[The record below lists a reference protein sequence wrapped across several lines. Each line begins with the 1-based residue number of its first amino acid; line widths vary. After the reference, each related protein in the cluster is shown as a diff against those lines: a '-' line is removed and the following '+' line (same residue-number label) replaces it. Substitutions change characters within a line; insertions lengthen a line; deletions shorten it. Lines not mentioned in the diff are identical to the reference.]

1 MAHQVDRIC
10 WDVLTSNLVFQSHPS
25 ADVDEA
31 TNLYFRFRPQQGQEI
46 GRFADSLAHAI
57 ARETERERGKYPAR
71 YDPPQRDDL
80 ILADEIAQKIQP
92 LAYTWCHNDCWRF
105 DWKVT
110 TLPEPCR
117 HIESEG
123 FACGCPLPYRERLGS
138 AFLRQYQYN
147 DCFRFF
153 QVNGDAFFN
162 LQVVNALLV
171 LGEMDPVLRLCA
183 HPAIGLREWMEVRE
197 CYDSEPELGWD
208 KVFEVTLDFYLLL
221 NLLYDFPELR
231 EGSKTGSDDYRDTKM
246 YQKTLFLWTQ
256 MYSQAEVPSQFH
268 RRFFGLEDHFEAP
281 FTIERHFHLPPYL
294 HLDED
299 NFPFGKVPF
308 EVFLTCDTEA
318 PYHPSALEIAR
329 VEAYLRHLGLPQ
341 ELVLEITAWTEHDRP
356 RASLPVPHDPLHVG
370 NRTALEEYLDECFRI
385 MVRCNM
391 LAQEL
396 GMEIHWPS
404 RVVHALDRLVS
415 SPAGQQLFEQIQS
428 QLILKGGDGQ
438 LPWSTPA

>member
-25 ADVDEA
+25 ADVDEV
-31 TNLYFRFRPQQGQEI
+31 TNLYFRFRPQQGQDI

-57 ARETERERGKYPAR
+57 ASETERERGEYPAR
-71 YDPPQRDDL
+71 YDPLQRHDL

-92 LAYTWCHNDCWRF
+92 LAYAWCQNDRWGF

-110 TLPEPCR
+110 NSSELCR
-117 HIESEG
+117 HVESKG

-138 AFLRQYQYN
+138 AFLRQYQDN
-147 DCFRFF
+147 DCFEFF

-171 LGEMDPVLRLCA
+171 LGEMETVLQLCA
-183 HPAIGLREWMEVRE
+183 HPAIDLREWMEVRE
-197 CYDSEPELGWD
+197 CYDTEPEVGWD

-221 NLLYDFPELR
+221 NLLHGFPELR
-231 EGSKTGSDDYRDTKM
+231 EGSKIGSDDYRDTKM

-256 MYSQAEVPSQFH
+256 MHSQAEVPSQFY
-268 RRFFGLEDHFEAP
+268 RRFFGLEDHFEVP
-281 FTIERHFHLPPYL
+281 LTIQRHFHLPVFAKLLAEEQARERNRVPHDDDDPYEPYL

-308 EVFLTCDTEA
+308 EMFLTCDTEA
-318 PYHPSALEIAR
+318 PYYRSTLEIAR

-341 ELVLEITAWTEHDRP
+341 ELVLEIMAWTEYD
-356 RASLPVPHDPLHVG
+356 
-370 NRTALEEYLDECFRI
+370 
-385 MVRCNM
+385 
-391 LAQEL
+391 
-396 GMEIHWPS
+396 
-404 RVVHALDRLVS
+404 
-415 SPAGQQLFEQIQS
+415 
-428 QLILKGGDGQ
+428 
-438 LPWSTPA
+438 

>member
-1 MAHQVDRIC
+1 MAHLVDRIC
-10 WDVLTSNLVFQSHPS
+10 WDVLTSNLVFQSHPT

-80 ILADEIAQKIQP
+80 ILADEMAQKIQP
-92 LAYTWCHNDCWRF
+92 LAYTWCHNACWGF

-110 TLPEPCR
+110 TSPEPCR
-117 HIESEG
+117 HVESEG

-138 AFLRQYQYN
+138 AFLRQYHDN

-171 LGEMDPVLRLCA
+171 LGEMDPVLQLCA
-183 HPAIGLREWMEVRE
+183 HPAI
-197 CYDSEPELGWD
+197 ELGWD

-231 EGSKTGSDDYRDTKM
+231 EGSQTGLDDYRDTKM

-256 MYSQAEVPSQFH
+256 MHSQAEVPSQFH
-268 RRFFGLEDHFEAP
+268 RRFFGLEDHLEAP
-281 FTIERHFHLPPYL
+281 FTIERHFHLPTKY
-294 HLDED
+294 
-299 NFPFGKVPF
+299 N
-308 EVFLTCDTEA
+308 
-318 PYHPSALEIAR
+318 
-329 VEAYLRHLGLPQ
+329 
-341 ELVLEITAWTEHDRP
+341 RP
-356 RASLPVPHDPLHVG
+356 RASLPVPNEPLHVG
-370 NRTALEEYLDECFRI
+370 NRTVLEEYLDECFRI

-415 SPAGQQLFEQIQS
+415 SPAGQRLFVTS
-428 QLILKGGDGQ
+428 HSRTILTGENGEF
-438 LPWSTPA
+438 PWSTPE